1 MAKDLEQYVQDR
13 LAEELSGQKDIAA
26 NLISTVEGLESDF
39 DLDSFAPYTSEED
52 DILSDYESEHWQD
65 AKDMLGDAT
74 YTADDW
80 PAAKRAYV
88 AAVAYCAHSSLF
100 ETAKSELAGA
110 IQEFS
115 DDAEG
120 LMLMGGFDDSYADA
134 PVIEVTMTCV
144 HGWAPHDRE
153 LEDGTMIW
161 EPGQLEGCRAI
172 SRQVGELWL
181 TCTWTPAKES
191 E

>member
-1 MAKDLEQYVQDR
+1 MARDLEQYVQDR
-13 LAEELSGQKDIAA
+13 ISEALNAEKDTAA

-80 PAAKRAYV
+80 SAAKRAYV

-100 ETAKSELAGA
+100 ETAKSELTEALD
-110 IQEFS
+110 EF
-115 DDAEG
+115 
-120 LMLMGGFDDSYADA
+120 ADA
-134 PVIEVTMTCV
+134 ARELMDEDADEPVIEVTMSCV

-153 LEDGTMIW
+153 DSDGLMIW

>member
-1 MAKDLEQYVQDR
+1 MAKDLEQYVHDR
-13 LAEELSGQKDIAA
+13 LAEELSSQKDTAA
-26 NLISTVEGLESDF
+26 NLISTVERLESDF
-39 DLDSFAPYTSEED
+39 DLDSFAPYTSDED
-52 DILSDYESEHWQD
+52 DILSDYEREYGSEAED
-65 AKDMLGDAT
+65 ILGDTEYKAT
-74 YTADDW
+74 DW
-80 PAAKRAYV
+80 ATAKRAYV
-88 AAVAYCAHSSLF
+88 SAVAYCAHSSLF

-115 DDAEG
+115 DGAEG
-120 LMLMGGFDDSYADA
+120 FMLMGGFDDSYADA

-172 SRQVGELWL
+172 SRRVGELWL